1 MEESNPKP
9 TLAQL
14 KEQPHYS
21 YSALNTY
28 INTCQLLYYYRYIE
42 KVEAE
47 RTPVALPFGS
57 AFHSVLSEQAQA
69 AKTGNL
75 LTAEQM
81 TEAFAT
87 YFQANCKD
95 AANIVFKRDENIEDQ
110 IATAKRMFE
119 VVNKEWIDYYN
130 IQSVAEPFRIE
141 MPGLSKPVIGEL
153 DMVIS
158 VLTPFDDVNDKGF
171 DTIVDFKTAAR
182 MWSDDKPAK
191 DLQAT
196 VFSYAFEK
204 THGRRPS
211 FRFDVVTKAKTPTVR
226 HLHTSRDDDHY
237 QRLEKMF
244 LMADKGIQA
253 GIFLPNE
260 GSFACSDC
268 PFADHCAGWHCKPE
282 HTELGQVA

>member
-1 MEESNPKP
+1 
-9 TLAQL
+9 
-14 KEQPHYS
+14 
-21 YSALNTY
+21 
-28 INTCQLLYYYRYIE
+28 
-42 KVEAE
+42 
-47 RTPVALPFGS
+47 
-57 AFHSVLSEQAQA
+57 
-69 AKTGNL
+69 
-75 LTAEQM
+75 
-81 TEAFAT
+81 
-87 YFQANCKD
+87 
-95 AANIVFKRDENIEDQ
+95 
-110 IATAKRMFE
+110 
-119 VVNKEWIDYYN
+119 
-130 IQSVAEPFRIE
+130 

-158 VLTPFDDVNDKGF
+158 EQTPFDDENDKGS

-182 MWSDDKPAK
+182 MWSDDRPAK

-211 FRFDVVTKAKTPTVR
+211 FRFDVVTKAKTPTVK

-237 QRLEKMF
+237 QRLEKLF

-268 PFADHCAGWHCKPE
+268 PFADHCAGWHCKSE
-282 HTELGQVA
+282 HTELRQVA

>member
-1 MEESNPKP
+1 MKEEPKP

-69 AKTGNL
+69 AKTGKL
-75 LTAEQM
+75 LTADEM
-81 TEAFAT
+81 TDAFAA

-119 VVNKEWIDYYN
+119 VVNKEWLDYWN
-130 IQSVAEPFRIE
+130 IQSVAEPFRLD

-158 VLTPFDDVNDKGF
+158 EQTPFDDENAKGF

-182 MWSDDKPAK
+182 MWSDDRPAK

-204 THGRRPS
+204 THGRRPL
-211 FRFDVVTKAKTPTVR
+211 FRFDVVTKAKTPTVK
-226 HLHTSRDDDHY
+226 HLHTSRNEDHY

-253 GIFLPNE
+253 GVFMPNE
-260 GSFACSDC
+260 SSFACSDC
-268 PFADHCAGWHCKPE
+268 PFADRCSGWHCKE
-282 HTELGQVA
+282 NTTVSTAA